1 MWVRLNNK
9 QVSLETALELLL
21 RDDPSRVA
29 GYFANLV
36 EALVATDKLHES
48 NVERIF
54 HWDVQ
59 LVNSVD
65 E

>member
-1 MWVRLNNK
+1 MRVRLNNK
-9 QVSLETALELLL
+9 QVSLETALKLLL

-29 GYFANLV
+29 GYLANLV
-36 EALVATDKLHES
+36 EALAATDKLHKD

-54 HWDVQ
+54 NWDVS
-59 LVNSVD
+59 LVED